1 MEIISYT
8 PIVDLLKMLNDP
20 VINQILMSPNL
31 TVDQL
36 LELVDLEM
44 FLGIPMNLKELTYN
58 TSLSEIATLVN
69 ASAIFSPD
77 LNITNFFN
85 MKFTK
90 LLELVDL
97 NIFGI
102 PIDLKQT
109 TLADVLSLLNA
120 SFLMDPNFNVETIA
134 NMNFIQLVDFLG
146 SVYLIP
152 SGLTSVTLSQV
163 VDQFDGTFLLNTSL
177 QNLSSVSI
185 AELVGMIDLNW
196 FNLLPMSLAELSKVT
211 LQDALTT
218 LNMSF
223 VLDPAYSVM
232 DIAHMNVLDLVMP
245 ALEQFLAMTNM
256 TESINALGMLSQT
269 PLGDIVKMIDLGFF
283 GIPLSVG
290 NFTQMTVGDFVDMAL
305 NASLLFDPMY
315 NIQVY
320 SSMPFIDAVGQVLVH
335 SVGLTL
341 SPTELGQITV
351 QQALELANATF
362 LLDPSMNVQ
371 NFVEMSLVGL
381 ADTISTSLMLP
392 ANASTLVQ
400 LPFGQVLAMLNVSFL
415 LDPQYNVQYLGNL
428 TILEAAQLIDA
439 AFQANYFNDSILDF
453 KFSTILSMANL
464 NFLLDSD
471 FVPLGFLNMTL
482 PELVMSYNMSFLLE
496 QPEYNLQQLAQM
508 KLIDIVRIMAM
519 PMEWNNGSVFDIF
532 SMALGSNITQTF
544 FYDSRFQVQNLVS
557 AKFVDLKMML
567 GIDMMDFETIMYV
580 FKIASGFLS
589 PNFDAMSFLKMIEV
603 PGSVLV
609 PLKFVWSL
617 FSPELMPM
625 GMPMHPTNGS
635 MDFDGMKNRTGMTTL
650 FDLAE
655 QMNKTD
661 DTLSML
667 ESFHMYYSMN
677 ESYPDLNMI
686 VENATVGDLLD
697 VLNLTESFVIFLGSL
712 QSNPDQSVVQALLN
726 MGPIAMYADISIQ
739 DIFAMQNMSEII
751 PTISQVLYDP
761 NTKLIDLVSLLTQ
774 EDVGYI
780 ASTPLINLLDMF
792 NLTDSLELTVGSAV
806 SSFIGDENLMLT
818 FDQLVEMLNAT
829 NVLMAIGSIQSNP
842 EATLALAVSHSLEID
857 VNTISLGDVVSMLNL
872 TEVLTLV
879 SNGQSNPNMTLTEI
893 SALLPPDILM
903 YTHLNIETLIT
914 MLNMSQIT
922 DAISTIAM
930 VQQNPNITM
939 EMFLDSLAPEYMMY
953 KQLTLGDVIDMLKNV
968 STDYLAK
975 TLIEFQIQTFN
986 DVLAMFNVSDI
997 VPMLAS
1003 IQSNPNVTIAD
1014 LALNLIYILNITDE
1028 NMVQMYSQM
1037 TVMDLISAG
1046 NLTDVFQTLVFIQE
1060 NPDTTVLALATS
1072 FSEDLKNL
1080 TEMTLL
1086 SGLEAANVSEYIM
1099 QIGYLQRNAS
1109 DLKIINLVNIL
1120 SGNQLEMIADYQVS
1134 DVAAMLN
1141 LTDYLMTLMFVQNNP
1156 QMSIVELLGGIEL
1169 VDLVMYRDLTGLTLL
1184 NMTASF
1190 DRVAT
1195 LTIGNLID
1203 EYVSSDF
1210 LPFLSSLRN
1219 YPMLNIS
1226 TVLAMYNASNL
1237 HSTTLL
1243 DANLQDALKYVS
1255 GDLRLDYQVYTV
1267 LTKLM
1272 EVSEVSLKDAFMG
1285 KVVLFEKDGMGYTLN
1300 DLLVGPETNV
1310 LEIVKFFGAG
1320 DTVMF
1325 VYEMLNKLVEFN
1337 LNDIV
1342 GMLLEQFGPMNFK
1355 LDDLLR
1361 ITFTDVLVKFGVA
1374 REDISFFL
1382 DIVKSAAEFSGIFFD
1397 QNSSITVNETDLA
1410 GLSLGYILQ
1419 EYGPDNISMALQSID
1434 LNKYTFA
1441 SALSKREFIFLNNRS
1456 I

>member
-20 VINQILMSPNL
+20 VINQILMSPNM

-36 LELVDLEM
+36 LEMIDLEM
-44 FLGIPMNLKELTYN
+44 FLGIPINLKQLTYN
-58 TSLSEIATLVN
+58 TSLSEIAMLMN

-77 LNITNFFN
+77 LNIASFFN
-85 MKFTK
+85 LKFTQ

-97 NIFGI
+97 NMFGI

-109 TLADVLSLLNA
+109 TFADVLNLLNA

-134 NMNFIQLVDFLG
+134 NMNLIQIVDFLG

-152 SGLTSVTLSQV
+152 NGLTSVTLREV
-163 VDQFDGTFLLNTSL
+163 MDQFNVTFLLNTSL

-185 AELVGMIDLNW
+185 SELVGMIDLNW
-196 FNLLPMSLAELSKVT
+196 FNLLPMSLADLSKVT
-211 LQDALTT
+211 LQDALTI

-232 DIAHMNVLDLVMP
+232 DIANMNVLDLLMP
-245 ALEQFLAMTNM
+245 ALEQLLAMTNM
-256 TESINALGMLSQT
+256 TEPLNALGMLSQT
-269 PLGDIVKMIDLGFF
+269 PLGDAVKMIDLSFYGM
-283 GIPLSVG
+283 PLSVG
-290 NFTQMTVGDFVDMAL
+290 DLTQMAVSDFVDMAF
-305 NASLLFDPMY
+305 NASFLFDPLY
-315 NIQVY
+315 NIQMY
-320 SSMPFIDAVGQVLVH
+320 TSMPFIDAVGQVLLQ
-335 SVGLTL
+335 SVGLELT
-341 SPTELGQITV
+341 PTELGQLTV
-351 QQALELANATF
+351 QQALELVNATF
-362 LLDPSMNVQ
+362 LLDPSLNVQ
-371 NFVEMSLVGL
+371 NFVDMSLVGL

-392 ANASTLVQ
+392 VNSSTLVQ
-400 LPFGQVLAMLNVSFL
+400 LPFGQVLDMLNASFL
-415 LDPQYNVQYLGNL
+415 LDPQLNVQNLGNL
-428 TILEAAQLIDA
+428 TILQAAQMIDA

-464 NFLLDSD
+464 NFLLESN

-482 PELVMSYNMSFLLE
+482 PELLMSYNMSFLLE
-496 QPEYNLQQLAQM
+496 QPEYNLQQFAQM
-508 KLIDIVRIMAM
+508 KVIDIVRITV
-519 PMEWNNGSVFDIF
+519 PMEWNNGSVFDLF
-532 SMALGSNITQTF
+532 SMALGSNITQAF

-567 GIDMMDFETIMYV
+567 GMDMMGFDTVMYV

-589 PNFDAMSFLKMIEV
+589 PNFDAMSFLKMTQV

-609 PLKFVWSL
+609 PFKFVWSL
-617 FSPELMPM
+617 FSPEMMPM
-625 GMPMHPTNGS
+625 EMPMYPTNGS
-635 MDFDGMKNRTGMTTL
+635 LGFDGMKNQTGMSTL
-650 FDLAE
+650 FNLVE
-655 QMNKTD
+655 QMNKTV

-667 ESFHMYYSMN
+667 DSFHMYYSMN

-697 VLNLTESFVIFLGSL
+697 MLNLTESFVTCLGSL
-712 QSNPDQSVVQALLN
+712 QSNPDQSVVQALLS
-726 MGPIAMYADISIQ
+726 MYPISMYADISIQ

-751 PTISQVLYDP
+751 PMISQALYDP

-780 ASTPLINLLDMF
+780 ASMPLINLLDMF
-792 NLTDSLELTVGSAV
+792 NMTDSLELTVGSALN
-806 SSFIGDENLMLT
+806 SFIGDENLMLT

-829 NVLMAIGSIQSNP
+829 EVLMAIGSIQSNP
-842 EATLALAVSHSLEID
+842 DATLALVLSQTLAID

-872 TEVLTLV
+872 TDVLTLV
-879 SNGQSNPNMTLTEI
+879 SNGQSNPNLTLTEI
-893 SALLPPDILM
+893 SALLPLDILM
-903 YTHLNIETLIT
+903 YTQLNVETLVT

-922 DAISTIAM
+922 DAMSTISM

-939 EMFLDSLAPEYMMY
+939 EMIFDSLAPEYMMY
-953 KQLTLGDVIDMLKNV
+953 KQLTLGDAIDMLRNI
-968 STDYLAK
+968 STDYLAN
-975 TLIEFQIQTFN
+975 TLIQFQIQTFN
-986 DVLAMFNVSDI
+986 DVLAMFNVSHI

-1003 IQSNPNVTIAD
+1003 VQSNPNATISD
-1014 LALNLIYILNITDE
+1014 LALNLIYMFNITDE

-1037 TVMDLISAG
+1037 TVMDLINAG
-1046 NLTDVFQTLVFIQE
+1046 NLTGLFQTLVFIQE

-1072 FSEDLKNL
+1072 LSEDLKKL
-1080 TEMTLL
+1080 TDMTLL
-1086 SGLEAANVSEYIM
+1086 SGLEAANVSEHIM
-1099 QIGYLQRNAS
+1099 LIGYLQSNAS
-1109 DLKIINLVNIL
+1109 DLKLIDLVNIL
-1120 SGNQLEMIADYQVS
+1120 SGNQLEMIADYHVS

-1141 LTDYLMTLMFVQNNP
+1141 LTDYLMPLMFVQNNP
-1156 QMSIVELLGGIEL
+1156 QMSIFELLNGIGL
-1169 VDLVMYRDLTGLTLL
+1169 VDLGMYRDLTGLALL
-1184 NMTASF
+1184 NMTESF
-1190 DRVAT
+1190 DMVAT
-1195 LTIGNLID
+1195 LTIGNLVD

-1210 LPFLSSLRN
+1210 MPFLSSLRN

-1237 HSTTLL
+1237 HSSTLL

-1255 GDLRLDYQVYTV
+1255 GDFPLDYHVYNV
-1267 LTKLM
+1267 LKKLT
-1272 EVSEVSLKDAFMG
+1272 EVSEVSLKDAIMG
-1285 KVVLFEKDGMGYTLN
+1285 KLVLFEKDGMGYTLN

-1320 DTVMF
+1320 DTAMF
-1325 VYEMLNKLVEFN
+1325 VYDMLNKLVGFN

-1342 GMLLEQFGPMNFK
+1342 GMLLEQFGPMDFK

-1361 ITFTDVLVKFGVA
+1361 MPFTDLLVKFGVA
-1374 REDISFFL
+1374 REEISFFL
-1382 DIVKSAAEFSGIFFD
+1382 DIVKSAAEFSGMFFY
-1397 QNSSITVNETDLA
+1397 QNSTVSVNETNLA
-1410 GLSLGYILQ
+1410 GLSLGYILH

-1441 SALSKREFIFLNNRS
+1441 SALGKR
-1456 I
+1456 